1 MLSIS
6 RILIAIATACIA
18 LTLIQAPSAHAQRA
32 NTCTDV
38 PISGKRE
45 DVEFRIR
52 TQCKK
57 QSRTQ
62 PPQPAS
68 EPVSEVTAPGAREK
82 PAIEQRTVD
91 ACFPNQENNSDFGT
105 CREQTEAFCPEGAW
119 VREQFVDT
127 TRPDRDPYYSRP
139 ECVTAVSPGPAT
151 DGAPPVSIDEVR
163 TLLVLKPEIR
173 SDNGG
178 RGIRNAETNFYAD
191 AETRTLVTTLN
202 GVEVELRATPVSFRW
217 DYGDGSPTKTT
228 SVAGQSQPEFNV
240 PTPTSHVY
248 EDTGQYTVRLT
259 TVYIGEYR
267 EAGGEWVLI
276 PGTISLDSAPVT
288 ANIWR
293 TITRNVADD
302 CSVDSSA
309 WGCTGPI
316 ESTPAG

>member
-1 MLSIS
+1 MGRTWIVLVTLLISLLFVPTTAAATPSHARDIESCTSSKSHYSINKKG
-6 RILIAIATACIA
+6 IAANKRCSDRHSATSSSVVATDYSATAA
-18 LTLIQAPSAHAQRA
+18 RPDPHLEHKT
-32 NTCTDV
+32 
-38 PISGKRE
+38 
-45 DVEFRIR
+45 
-52 TQCKK
+52 
-57 QSRTQ
+57 
-62 PPQPAS
+62 
-68 EPVSEVTAPGAREK
+68 VS
-82 PAIEQRTVD
+82 
-91 ACFPNQENNSDFGT
+91 ACFSGQLGNPDFES
-105 CREQTEAFCPEGAW
+105 CREQEANFCPEGSWIRA
-119 VREQFVDT
+119 QTVDT
-127 TRPDRDPYYSRP
+127 RQPDANPAYGAP
-139 ECVTAVSPGPAT
+139 KCWTAKASSN
-151 DGAPPVSIDEVR
+151 GAPPVSIDEVR
-163 TLLVLKPEIR
+163 TLLVLEPEIR

-202 GVEVELRATPVSFRW
+202 GVEVELRATPVSFHW

-316 ESTPAG
+316 ESAPAG